1 MAANWSDFTL
11 VGSTTGNSAGTL
23 SISNVQKN
31 DLIIACSAVYTPYRR
46 YSPAFSTHT
55 PGGIETTEI
64 LNKNAVPQ
72 DGYWYWH
79 PHYAWYYW
87 YYWYYG
93 YYWWW
98 WYYRYWYYYPV
109 IVSRISVYRAD
120 ADGTVS
126 ITFSEPSGYGTIF
139 STLLRVWRPNITVGQ
154 YEEVQSI
161 GFAESA
167 QAPTSVG
174 NVASIPVQQDE
185 LLLAMG
191 VDAYYYD
198 YRVGNFSVSG
208 VNVQELVDFAP
219 VYSNRVSRIKL
230 WRIKQTG
237 NATVTYSYCDA
248 ARMLMKIVPTVKL
261 VQTTHPVPGENLIW
275 VEIWA
280 DLLPSG
286 RVERPRW
293 FNSLRTEYA
302 WNHSFGLRKRW
313 IKEAAAT
320 TQGEKRARYV
330 ELWKVPQSAISSIPT
345 GQAYI
350 FTSEQE
356 AEARVL
362 YHDLGW

>member
-1 MAANWSDFTL
+1 
-11 VGSTTGNSAGTL
+11 
-23 SISNVQKN
+23 
-31 DLIIACSAVYTPYRR
+31 
-46 YSPAFSTHT
+46 
-55 PGGIETTEI
+55 
-64 LNKNAVPQ
+64 
-72 DGYWYWH
+72 
-79 PHYAWYYW
+79 
-87 YYWYYG
+87 
-93 YYWWW
+93 
-98 WYYRYWYYYPV
+98 
-109 IVSRISVYRAD
+109 
-120 ADGTVS
+120 
-126 ITFSEPSGYGTIF
+126 
-139 STLLRVWRPNITVGQ
+139 
-154 YEEVQSI
+154 
-161 GFAESA
+161 
-167 QAPTSVG
+167 
-174 NVASIPVQQDE
+174 
-185 LLLAMG
+185 
-191 VDAYYYD
+191 
-198 YRVGNFSVSG
+198 
-208 VNVQELVDFAP
+208 
-219 VYSNRVSRIKL
+219 
-230 WRIKQTG
+230 
-237 NATVTYSYCDA
+237 
-248 ARMLMKIVPTVKL
+248 MLMKIVPTVKL